1 MRELLRRGSGPTF
14 PFEVKSPK
22 SARPVFWGL
31 YLCSYLLDIPD
42 VEKKNEQEK
51 FGGNRHAK
59 IVSPGPAPISA
70 CSNTSES

>member
-42 VEKKNEQEK
+42 VGKKKRAGKIWREQTREDRK
-51 FGGNRHAK
+51 SRP
-59 IVSPGPAPISA
+59 S
-70 CSNTSES
+70 SNKCLFKHQ